1 MESGEQASKEIV
13 SGPSVSPQNSLNLA
27 TITPEKQRENKR
39 TRKAAALT
47 PDEKESK
54 QQRQLDIEDSEVDPD
69 AEPETVVPVI
79 KQAPTMSDLK
89 DKPNGLK
96 PYRAYQEYAA
106 SREQAKLEKCAIYEY
121 TIDKL
126 NDKTAEFTIST
137 PSYKE
142 TLLVIMLE
150 HKMQEEIAEVISNC
164 IDLLVKQSYENGD
177 DIGVDITADYCR
189 LVKDKVHERALMIL
203 NEGEPRYKDQAPSKA
218 STDITISQIVASIS
232 DEVHTLVTKLIDDNS
247 AIFYDSKSELD
258 AAANKF
264 KHNIIR
270 SIRPYKADA
279 REVSRKAVEA
289 VYKANNN
296 SANYPT
302 KGQLMA
308 HAISEYKG
316 REDKAREDFNREQS
330 VVNLK
335 DHTATLTS
343 AVAEICSKEDDRKLR
358 LRNLES
364 VFQTPLVAT
373 GDKHA
378 MRASREQREAELTQW
393 VKTII
398 GKEQGFRPSFTVFV
412 IEAKSANQKTTGIL
426 TLALE
431 SDKYRMEKL
440 IKLNRGDDR
449 SKPSSQ
455 RYSGP
460 DHAALNVKPFK
471 DISNDILVKYTQ
483 KLNHDI
489 SNLNESEKSRL
500 RDKWSADPD
509 KTSLFI
515 TRKTSKNPF
524 RVFFEFVD
532 PSNNVTF
539 MKYIPNS
546 NPFAGFDF
554 KQDIPNPANRDK
566 AQTDEAYK
574 YRYKRQ
580 AKK

>member
-13 SGPSVSPQNSLNLA
+13 SGPSVSPPNSLNLA
-27 TITPEKQRENKR
+27 TATPKKKRENKR

-54 QQRQLDIEDSEVDPD
+54 QQRQLDTEDTEVDPD
-69 AEPETVVPVI
+69 AEPETLAPVI
-79 KQAPTMSDLK
+79 KQALTMSDLK

-150 HKMQEEIAEVISNC
+150 HKMQEEIAGVICDC
-164 IDLLVKQSYENGD
+164 IDLLVKDTYENSTE
-177 DIGVDITADYCR
+177 IGVENTSEYCK
-189 LVKDKVHERALMIL
+189 LVKDKVHERAVLIL

-218 STDITISQIVASIS
+218 STDITVSQIAASIA
-232 DEVHTLVTKLIDDNS
+232 DEVHTLMTKLIDDNS
-247 AIFYDSKSELD
+247 EIFYNSKSELD

-330 VVNLK
+330 VVKLK

-343 AVAEICSKEDDRKLR
+343 AVAEISSK
-358 LRNLES
+358 
-364 VFQTPLVAT
+364 
-373 GDKHA
+373 
-378 MRASREQREAELTQW
+378 
-393 VKTII
+393 
-398 GKEQGFRPSFTVFV
+398 
-412 IEAKSANQKTTGIL
+412 
-426 TLALE
+426 
-431 SDKYRMEKL
+431 
-440 IKLNRGDDR
+440 
-449 SKPSSQ
+449 
-455 RYSGP
+455 
-460 DHAALNVKPFK
+460 
-471 DISNDILVKYTQ
+471 
-483 KLNHDI
+483 
-489 SNLNESEKSRL
+489 
-500 RDKWSADPD
+500 
-509 KTSLFI
+509 
-515 TRKTSKNPF
+515 
-524 RVFFEFVD
+524 
-532 PSNNVTF
+532 
-539 MKYIPNS
+539 
-546 NPFAGFDF
+546 
-554 KQDIPNPANRDK
+554 
-566 AQTDEAYK
+566 
-574 YRYKRQ
+574 
-580 AKK
+580 